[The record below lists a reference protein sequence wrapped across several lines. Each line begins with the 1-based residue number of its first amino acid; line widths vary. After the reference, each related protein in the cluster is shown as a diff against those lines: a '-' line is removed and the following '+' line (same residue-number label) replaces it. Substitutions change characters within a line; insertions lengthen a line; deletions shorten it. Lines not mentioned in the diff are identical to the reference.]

1 MSPSCSSSWK
11 YGSSGSA
18 HFHQLLLFNN
28 MLKIDRKGRVTTLSK
43 ALLAASLLSIV
54 GYTNS
59 ANAALVTVPFD
70 FFIPGEN
77 ELFELLI
84 TYDDT
89 TLQTSSF
96 PAYANP
102 GITTPTPP
110 LPLLGGPPFSTSTP
124 LLTSPAYDFTGYL
137 ITSITGTMT
146 RGAVDPPVTGI
157 SLTAGVSGVFN
168 YPETAGNPPIDLIAH
183 SLPDNLFN
191 PNGGFAP
198 GVLPPGSA
206 SGKVSYGGF
215 ALDVLDTVIE
225 PYQIF
230 TAPIAAN
237 ADNGLVTAGQYAGC
251 PGSCRGAI
259 EKTRVPGPL
268 PILGFG
274 TAFALS
280 RNLRKRI
287 KGSKSLEAMSA
298 LG

>member
-1 MSPSCSSSWK
+1 
-11 YGSSGSA
+11 
-18 HFHQLLLFNN
+18 

-43 ALLAASLLSIV
+43 ALLAASLLGIV

-70 FFIPGEN
+70 FSIPVEN

-89 TLQTSSF
+89 TLRTRPF
-96 PAYANP
+96 DAYTNP
-102 GITTPTPP
+102 GRTTPTPP

-168 YPETAGNPPIDLIAH
+168 YPEPETAGNPPIDLIAH

-215 ALDVLDTVIE
+215 TIDILDPVTE

-237 ADNGLVTAGQYAGC
+237 AVNGLVTAGQYAGC

-287 KGSKSLEAMSA
+287 KGNKSPEAMSA

>member
-1 MSPSCSSSWK
+1 
-11 YGSSGSA
+11 
-18 HFHQLLLFNN
+18 

-43 ALLAASLLSIV
+43 ALLAASLLGIV

-89 TLQTSSF
+89 TLTTISPDPYTNSG
-96 PAYANP
+96 Y
-102 GITTPTPP
+102 TTPIPTA
-110 LPLLGGPPFSTSTP
+110 GSSGPPFSTSTP
-124 LLTSPAYDFTGYL
+124 LLTSPAYTFTGYV
-137 ITSITGTMT
+137 IQSITGTLT
-146 RGAVDPPVTGI
+146 KGAVDPPVTGP
-157 SLTAGVSGVFN
+157 STLPATGGSTAKFKGVFN
-168 YPETAGNPPIDLIAH
+168 YPETAGPPPIDLIAH

-215 ALDVLDTVIE
+215 TLDVLDTVIE